1 MFLMSYTQF
10 EYVIEGVLIPKKGY
24 SQEQLKSG
32 KKEVVEITSAQLE
45 MLKSNTL
52 FKELLDKKQIRLM
65 DTCPAWALSGEQ
77 RISKLEA
84 ENRANSK
91 SLKSKDDE
99 IAALKA
105 KLAALEGN

>member
-24 SQEQLKSG
+24 SQEQLRAG
-32 KKEVVEITSAQLE
+32 KKEVVELTSEQV
-45 MLKSNTL
+45 
-52 FKELLDKKQIRLM
+52 ELLKKNPLFSELLTNKQVRLM
-65 DTCPAWALSGEQ
+65 NTCPSWALSGEQ

-84 ENRANSK
+84 ENRASSK